1 MKMNKLYYCN
11 ECKRVVKSS
20 ENCNYCNGN
29 LIDELVDGTPV
40 NVIGTKL
47 KGKVLKIKDNT
58 VRLLIKDEGN
68 NRLIREYEVEK
79 LRKVL

>member
-1 MKMNKLYYCN
+1 MNKLYYCN
-11 ECKRVVKSS
+11 ECKRVVNSDES
-20 ENCNYCNGN
+20 CSYCNGN
-29 LIDELVDGTPV
+29 LLYQLADGAPV

-47 KGKVLKIKDNT
+47 KGKVLKIKENT

-68 NRLIREYEVEK
+68 NTLIREYEGEK

>member
-1 MKMNKLYYCN
+1 MNKLYYCN
-11 ECKRVVKSS
+11 DCKRVINNV

-29 LIDELVDGTPV
+29 LVYELVDGAPV

-47 KGKVLKIKDNT
+47 KGRVLKIKENT

-68 NRLIREYEVEK
+68 NRLIKEYEGDK
-79 LRKVL
+79 LRKII